1 MANVLFL
8 VHRMPLPLFKGDKLR
23 SFHLLRHL
31 QRRHRV
37 FLGTFMDDPSDA
49 QHLPEL
55 IRLCPD
61 AHVLRIRPW
70 QAKLRALMRLPH
82 GEPLTL
88 GYFRDRAMQRWVTA
102 TTAAHRID
110 ATVVFT
116 AAMAPYA
123 PPGPPML
130 VDFVDLDSAKW
141 KQYAAV
147 RRWPLSWV
155 FAREGRTLAAYERVL
170 AARAQRCFFVTP
182 HEQALFDELAPESG
196 DRVEVMRNGVDAAFF
211 APDPSRPN
219 PYAEGERS
227 LVFTGSM
234 DYWPN
239 VDGVS
244 WFVRTVLPLLLPR
257 WPRLRLYIVG
267 RNPAAQVTAL
277 ASQHVVVTGTVAD
290 VRPYLQYATAVVA
303 PLRVARGIQNKILQA
318 MAMAQ
323 AVVTLPACAD
333 AVGASPQQGL
343 LRAESAADYVAAI
356 SGLLQRGGAE
366 ATSLGQLAR
375 QFVVENCRWE
385 THLGHIDR
393 FIEPGSMQEEA
404 VC

>member
-1 MANVLFL
+1 MANVLLL

-23 SFHLLRHL
+23 SYHLLRHL

-49 QHLPEL
+49 QYLPEL

-61 AHVLRIRPW
+61 AHVRRIRPW
-70 QAKLRALMRLPH
+70 QAKLRALSCLAS

-88 GYFRDRAMQRWVTA
+88 GYFHDQGMQRWVAATA
-102 TTAAHRID
+102 AAHRID

-116 AAMAPYA
+116 SAMAQYA
-123 PPGPPML
+123 PPGPPLL

-141 KQYAAV
+141 QQYGAV

-155 FAREGRTLAAYERVL
+155 YAREGRTLAAYERVL

-182 HEQALFDELAPESG
+182 HEQALFDASAPACRG
-196 DRVEVMRNGVDAAFF
+196 RADVMRNGVDAAFF
-211 APDPSRPN
+211 APDASRPS
-219 PYAEGERS
+219 PYAEWERA

-239 VDGVS
+239 VDGVT
-244 WFVRTVLPLLLPR
+244 WFVKKVLPLLLPR
-257 WPRLRLYIVG
+257 WPQLRLYIVG
-267 RNPAAQVTAL
+267 RNPSPQVTAL
-277 ASQHVVVTGTVAD
+277 ASRHVVVTGKVLD
-290 VRPYLQYATAVVA
+290 VRPYLQYAAAVVA

-323 AVVTLPACAD
+323 TVVTLPACAE
-333 AVGASPQQGL
+333 AVGAGAHQGL
-343 LRAESAADYVAAI
+343 VRADDAAEYVAAI
-356 SGLLQRGGAE
+356 SELLQRSAAE
-366 ATSLGQLAR
+366 AGALGLMAR
-375 QFVVENCRWE
+375 QFVLENCRWE

-393 FIEPGSMQEEA
+393 FIESGSMQEEA
-404 VC
+404 AC